1 MSKGATRGSAIR
13 VYRVDRRA
21 WRTADTTSDIVAT
34 LVQTLDIRPSSQAGR
49 VVTAGA
55 ISPDGRLVAI
65 RTYTEIYLFY
75 SGVGG
80 RLLPARDRPCNIAAL
95 EIGGEAIDF
104 LDDSTFVLTSEAG
117 SHRPGTIDTVKC
129 ALSREQGNQ

>member
-1 MSKGATRGSAIR
+1 M
-13 VYRVDRRA
+13 
-21 WRTADTTSDIVAT
+21 AT
-34 LVQTLDIRPSSQAGR
+34 LVQTLDIHPSSEAGR

-55 ISPDGRLVAI
+55 IRPDGRLVAI

-80 RLLPARDRPCNIAAL
+80 RLLPARDRPCNIAGL

-117 SHRPGTIDTVKC
+117 SHRPGTIDTVNC
-129 ALSREQGNQ
+129 ALSPEQGN